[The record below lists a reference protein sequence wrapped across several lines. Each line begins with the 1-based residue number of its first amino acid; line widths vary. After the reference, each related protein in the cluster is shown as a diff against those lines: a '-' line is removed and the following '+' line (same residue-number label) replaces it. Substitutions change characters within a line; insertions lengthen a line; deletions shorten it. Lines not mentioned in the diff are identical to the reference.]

1 VVQPLEPG
9 LLQLLQASRVDAA
22 AGEDAARRDGV
33 HGVSGRESVSDL
45 TRHVGSEH
53 ELEAAAPVRWN
64 GQHTM
69 RLDRLVT
76 PARTLDHIQ
85 TFIWPRLNSASV
97 PFLCSIVRRV
107 RLKEDGVNES
117 PCLRWRPI
125 IVPPTPPAAHNAA
138 SRRAAGPLSG

>member
-1 VVQPLEPG
+1 VPIASTREPLKLAGLEPDLVLLGPRMAGRAAVVVQPLEPG
-9 LLQLLQASRVDAA
+9 LVQLLQASRVDAA

-76 PARTLDHIQ
+76 PARTLDHIR
-85 TFIWPRLNSASV
+85 TFI
-97 PFLCSIVRRV
+97 
-107 RLKEDGVNES
+107 
-117 PCLRWRPI
+117 
-125 IVPPTPPAAHNAA
+125 
-138 SRRAAGPLSG
+138 